1 MPAQEVELILTRQ
14 LANYLNMPIF
24 IVGPNGDLL
33 FYNEAAG
40 ELVGRPYD
48 EAGQLSLSQL
58 ESTFQTMNEDGSP
71 LGEKDLPVTI
81 ALRQGRPA
89 HRRIRYRGLD
99 GVDRLI
105 EVTAFPLD
113 GHAGRR
119 LGAVAIFWE
128 SEQE

>member
-1 MPAQEVELILTRQ
+1 MPAEEIELILTRQ

-24 IVGPNGDLL
+24 IVGMDGDLL

-58 ESTFQTMNEDGSP
+58 EATFHTMNEDGTP
-71 LGEKDLPVTI
+71 LRENDLPVTI
-81 ALRQGRPA
+81 ALRQGKPA
-89 HRRIRYRGLD
+89 HRHIRYRGLD
-99 GVDRLI
+99 GVERVI

-128 SEQE
+128 AEHE